1 MFREGQVLSDL
12 IQMNISSFFSLS
24 LSMFQFFDF
33 IVYNDDDRQK
43 NPEEWNYLTHTGS
56 QLQSRIEK
64 DEKKKKWTCGKK
76 HTENNWIKTAP
87 TTSNKNRSYTQTK
100 RKRKNRHEQENI
112 SIRVIV
118 KVKLFGCVSS
128 LLLFS
133 YVFFSLLFFIYSFIV
148 FHFIFSH
155 SWIGVDELRSFASE
169 MEKAAQTY
177 YDIIIYKWA
186 ISIFARFSLPI
197 QITLTINN
205 RLILWLL
212 KPSIERTH
220 HYCCRKHQQIMSSNI
235 MNQQRDLIE
244 SDIKPNSILANL
256 QLPILISFPYLEHT
270 VFKIHNVH

>member
-133 YVFFSLLFFIYSFIV
+133 YVFFFSPLLHLFFHRIP
-148 FHFIFSH
+148 FHFLSFLNWCWWVAELCKWNGKSGPNILRYNNIQMSH
-155 SWIGVDELRSFASE
+155 FNFCSVFFTD
-169 MEKAAQTY
+169 TNY
-177 YDIIIYKWA
+177 
-186 ISIFARFSLPI
+186 
-197 QITLTINN
+197 
-205 RLILWLL
+205 
-212 KPSIERTH
+212 TH
-220 HYCCRKHQQIMSSNI
+220 NK
-235 MNQQRDLIE
+235 
-244 SDIKPNSILANL
+244 
-256 QLPILISFPYLEHT
+256 
-270 VFKIHNVH
+270 